1 MDHVDHQ
8 VHPECPVHKV
18 FREREVNLVSLDR
31 QELQVPVVREVFRGL
46 PARMEHP
53 VTMEKLVHKVS

>member
-1 MDHVDHQ
+1 MDHADHL
-8 VHPECPVHKV
+8 VHPEYPVHKV

-31 QELQVPVVREVFRGL
+31 QELQVPVVREVFQGL